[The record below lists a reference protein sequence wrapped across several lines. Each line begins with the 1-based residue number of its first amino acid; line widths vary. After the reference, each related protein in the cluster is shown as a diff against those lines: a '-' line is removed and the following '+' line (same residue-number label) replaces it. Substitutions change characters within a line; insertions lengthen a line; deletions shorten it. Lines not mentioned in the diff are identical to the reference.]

1 MAVQWR
7 EKLSLLQNATYLC
20 QSEDAFIA
28 LDFHLKEALS
38 AFDSS
43 LYIDSG
49 LCKEA
54 VQKNKKG
61 CKQHKKTTQ
70 SKRIIIE
77 ENMKWKKRS
86 QKEEDK
92 DFHWS
97 YKRKNL

>member
-1 MAVQWR
+1 MAVQCR

-20 QSEDAFIA
+20 QSKDAFIA

-54 VQKNKKG
+54 VHNNKKG
-61 CKQHKKTTQ
+61 CKQTSNTKRQHKV
-70 SKRIIIE
+70 
-77 ENMKWKKRS
+77 
-86 QKEEDK
+86 
-92 DFHWS
+92 
-97 YKRKNL
+97 RKS